1 MHETTPD
8 HPRGIQGTLFS
19 HLEDLDFSD
28 DLVVMSA
35 TQ

>member
-8 HPRGIQGTLFS
+8 HPRGIQWTLFS